1 MKKAILIVDT
11 WTEGQ
16 KHLVET
22 IKYLQIQGFDIYYLH
37 ANSINGVID
46 SIDRIAGVFYIDI
59 VNLGFSKTKSF
70 ISSLNVECAIYLST
84 NSFILQAIL
93 RILYRLNTKTVHIY
107 HGFNSLVNQ
116 SEYFK
121 RNFISFFISL
131 PKKIYKN
138 VIILSFYLQSLMID
152 KGLYKSIKYILGIIY
167 DKIFTNNIHF
177 SYEDTYTNFGIVYC
191 KDDALHMHEKYKVDL
206 KNIYCVGF
214 PDLSRFDLI
223 HVKVPELKKSKV
235 LYISAAL
242 TDEDLVFKG
251 HNDYLEFLLSLK
263 SDLKRLGLDMYFKFK
278 PHGRLSKDLAFYNKL
293 LSEKIYL
300 VDDVNFISE
309 VITSSFIIT
318 EPSTLSIVPCFFNL
332 KLGLI
337 NLPPFNNNFG
347 NFLNSYPNSFKINE
361 SADLI
366 TLLHGKIDNVSFDSW
381 QQENNLYLQNDSS
394 FGQTVFL
401 SLMEIVKK

>member
-1 MKKAILIVDT
+1 
-11 WTEGQ
+11 
-16 KHLVET
+16 
-22 IKYLQIQGFDIYYLH
+22 
-37 ANSINGVID
+37 
-46 SIDRIAGVFYIDI
+46 
-59 VNLGFSKTKSF
+59 
-70 ISSLNVECAIYLST
+70 
-84 NSFILQAIL
+84 
-93 RILYRLNTKTVHIY
+93 
-107 HGFNSLVNQ
+107 
-116 SEYFK
+116 
-121 RNFISFFISL
+121 
-131 PKKIYKN
+131 
-138 VIILSFYLQSLMID
+138 
-152 KGLYKSIKYILGIIY
+152 
-167 DKIFTNNIHF
+167 
-177 SYEDTYTNFGIVYC
+177 
-191 KDDALHMHEKYKVDL
+191 
-206 KNIYCVGF
+206 
-214 PDLSRFDLI
+214 
-223 HVKVPELKKSKV
+223 
-235 LYISAAL
+235 
-242 TDEDLVFKG
+242 
-251 HNDYLEFLLSLK
+251 
-263 SDLKRLGLDMYFKFK
+263 MYFKFK